1 MDKTYYMP
9 DKNGEIYQVH
19 IHAGI
24 NENKKEEL
32 SANEIEANILQ
43 KIKSHLD
50 AKPKEF
56 KIFSHYN
63 NFTVLQYRNKDIVR
77 VKKTPEESW
86 IAIKLSESDKIN
98 EANNP
103 LFIRKDE
110 YFHYADLDNIN
121 ELYGFINSK
130 IVSIKKGE

>member
-1 MDKTYYMP
+1 MDKNYYVSGK
-9 DKNGEIYQVH
+9 DGEIYQVH
-19 IHAGI
+19 IHAGM

-56 KIFSHYN
+56 KIFSHYSN
-63 NFTVLQYRNKDIVR
+63 YTVLQYRNKDIVR
-77 VKKTPEESW
+77 VKNTPEESW

-110 YFHYADLDNIN
+110 YFYYADLDNIN

-130 IVSIKKGE
+130 IFSIKKGE